1 MYLVKESRPTIQN
14 SGMAQEDSGA
24 ELAGWLNLDWD
35 VIKLGAM
42 CAWNQWTLFLTIRSI
57 VPLEKDF
64 SAQSLGIFLS
74 ERKNVLLGK

>member
-42 CAWNQWTLFLTIRSI
+42 CAWNQ
-57 VPLEKDF
+57 
-64 SAQSLGIFLS
+64 
-74 ERKNVLLGK
+74 